1 MSLLFG
7 WAAPGSDFGAGG
19 VFDVRLTASRW
30 LAKQMLDGDYWLAC
44 LSSQPGGMRKGPKW
58 AERPVGDHLPGLD
71 NCAVRDEND
80 GDQSVNAPARLD
92 STPCLDDF
100 PYRLSDNVRFG
111 DLDPNQHVN
120 NAVYATY
127 FETGRVTLMKDRSLG
142 LVPEGL
148 AWIMVRLDM
157 HFRAELRWP
166 GKIELGLGVTKLG
179 RTSVTFEQVVFSE
192 GRCVA
197 SAQAVTVLIDDLT
210 RKPTPLTDDVIRNF
224 QPWLKRG
231 ADGR

>member
-1 MSLLFG
+1 M
-7 WAAPGSDFGAGG
+7 
-19 VFDVRLTASRW
+19 
-30 LAKQMLDGDYWLAC
+30 
-44 LSSQPGGMRKGPKW
+44 
-58 AERPVGDHLPGLD
+58 
-71 NCAVRDEND
+71 
-80 GDQSVNAPARLD
+80 NAPARLD
-92 STPCLDDF
+92 PTPRLEDF

-142 LVPEGL
+142 LMPEGL
-148 AWIMVRLDM
+148 AWIMVRLDI

-166 GKIELGLGVTKLG
+166 GKIDLGLGVTKLG

-192 GRCVA
+192 GKCVA

-210 RKPTPLTDDVIRNF
+210 RTPTPLTDDVIPNF
-224 QPWLKRG
+224 RPWLKHG
-231 ADGR
+231 ADVR